1 MKYQYESNGNGSEDL
16 GIGKTV
22 WLDLIMVE
30 DVDKVSNEEF
40 STTQHKGGQFFTL
53 FPNYTNLCKG

>member
-1 MKYQYESNGNGSEDL
+1 MRAMAMDLNSSDSEDL

-40 STTQHKGGQFFTL
+40 STTQHKGVNVSCQGTL
-53 FPNYTNLCKG
+53 KGELT

>member
-1 MKYQYESNGNGSEDL
+1 MDLNSSDSEDL

-30 DVDKVSNEEF
+30 DVDKVSSEEF
-40 STTQHKGGQFFTL
+40 STTQHKGVNVSCQGTL
-53 FPNYTNLCKG
+53 KGEMT

>member
-1 MKYQYESNGNGSEDL
+1 MDLNSSDSEDL

-22 WLDLIMVE
+22 WLDLIMVQ

-40 STTQHKGGQFFTL
+40 STTQHKGVNVSCQGTL
-53 FPNYTNLCKG
+53 KGELT